1 MAGMADLTPE
11 ELLSLARIAKL
22 NIPDEDLEPLTM
34 RFNALMEAAE
44 ALDQLH
50 LEEIPALP
58 ALHHPFDLPSHSP
71 VAGGSPP
78 LPTETN
84 APLAYK
90 PITELSHLISTRQV
104 STVELTELYLG
115 RIGEYDGALRS
126 YITVLPDIARKQAKE
141 AEQQIAS
148 GGVSGPLHGIP
159 LAYKDEFYTQDV
171 LTTCGSAILSGFVP
185 DYDATAVAR
194 LHDAGAVMLG
204 KLNMTEWATPLTL
217 VFHYGQPRNPWN
229 TDYDAGGSSTGSGS
243 ATAAALCAGAL
254 GEDTGGSIRRPAANN
269 SCVGLRPSWGRVSM
283 YGVIPA
289 VWSQDTAGPLT
300 RSVADCALL
309 MNVIAGYD
317 PNDPISANL
326 PVPDYTRVLDGSVK
340 GMRIGLVKETMEA
353 GHLNEEVKRAVG
365 DAVKHFQRL
374 GAIVEEVSIPAITLS
389 GVISGSGGSDRTALQ
404 WKHLTQSAD
413 LFDAAARR
421 FNLLPG
427 LLPASL
433 YQRGLQLK
441 SHLRSQVLE
450 ACERY
455 DVLLTPYQ
463 PTPPPR
469 IDDTKKPLLSKE
481 QALNELRNFSFST
494 AAPVSGVPAVS
505 IPCGF
510 THDGLP
516 IGLQI
521 MAKRFDEES
530 VFRAAYAYEQDTQ
543 WHSMRPPVGDQ

>member
-1 MAGMADLTPE
+1 MADLTPE
-11 ELLSLARIAKL
+11 ELLALARIAKL
-22 NIPDEDLEPLTM
+22 NIRDEDLEPLTM

-44 ALDQLH
+44 ALDQLP

-58 ALHHPFDLPSHSP
+58 ALPHPFEVASHP
-71 VAGGSPP
+71 PGTGAPPP

-90 PITELSHLISTRQV
+90 PISELAHLISTRQV
-104 STVELTELYLG
+104 SPVELTELYLG
-115 RIGEYDGALRS
+115 RIGDYDGTLKS
-126 YITVLPDIARKQAKE
+126 YITVLPEIARQQASE
-141 AEQQIAS
+141 AEQQIAA

-159 LAYKDEFYTQDV
+159 LAYKDEFYTQGV
-171 LTTCGSAILSGFVP
+171 RTTCGSAILSEFVP
-185 DYDATAVAR
+185 EYDATAVAR
-194 LHDAGAVMLG
+194 LHQAGAVMLG

-217 VFHYGQPRNPWN
+217 VFPYGQPRNPWN
-229 TDYDAGGSSTGSGS
+229 TEHDAGGSSTGSGS

-289 VWSQDTAGPLT
+289 VWSQDTAGPLART
-300 RSVADCALL
+300 VADCALL

-326 PVPDYTRVLDGSVK
+326 PVPDYTRVLDSSVS
-340 GMRIGLVKETMEA
+340 GMRIGVVKETMEA
-353 GHLNEEVKRAVG
+353 GHLDDEVKRAVEA
-365 DAVKHFQRL
+365 AVGRFQGL
-374 GAIVEEVSIPAITLS
+374 GATVEEVSIPAIALS

-404 WKHLTQSAD
+404 WKHLAQSPN
-413 LFDAAARR
+413 LYDAAARR

-441 SHLRSQVLE
+441 SLLRSQVLD

-463 PTPPPR
+463 ATPPPR
-469 IDDTKKPLLSKE
+469 IEDTKRPLMSKE
-481 QALNELRNFSFST
+481 QALKEIRSFSFST
-494 AAPVSGVPAVS
+494 AAAVSGVPAVS
-505 IPCGF
+505 VPCGF
-510 THDGLP
+510 TEAGLP

-521 MAKRFDEES
+521 MANRFDEES
-530 VFRAAYAYEQDTQ
+530 VFRAAYAYEQDTE
-543 WHSMRPPVGDQ
+543 WHSMRPPVGDR